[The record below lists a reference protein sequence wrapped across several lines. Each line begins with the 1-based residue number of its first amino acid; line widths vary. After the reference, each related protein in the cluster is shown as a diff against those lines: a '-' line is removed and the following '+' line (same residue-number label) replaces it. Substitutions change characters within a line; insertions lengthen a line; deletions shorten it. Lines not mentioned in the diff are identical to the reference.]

1 LATFSLLALEAGR
14 KRVIEL
20 YRSVQYRQG
29 VQKNMSSPKRAA
41 RSDED
46 SGPDAKRLSIVA
58 AAREVF
64 LREGF
69 QAASMEQIAATA
81 DVSKVTIYSKFGSK
95 QDLFSAIVDDICE
108 QILAME
114 IVIPETMASVEEALI
129 ELAVDYAEV
138 LYDPDVL
145 ALVRLAIGESRA
157 PRELGRLYYQAGPM
171 RARQG
176 IVGLFGS
183 LAESGELLVDDPELA
198 ADQFLALLQPQRYY
212 VLLDPSTLPT
222 KTDIAMV
229 ARRGVEVFLSHYRP
243 SQAVSAP

>member
-1 LATFSLLALEAGR
+1 MT
-14 KRVIEL
+14 
-20 YRSVQYRQG
+20 
-29 VQKNMSSPKRAA
+29 SSRGTA
-41 RSDED
+41 RRDVD
-46 SGPDAKRLSIVA
+46 SGPDAKRLSILS

-69 QAASMEQIAATA
+69 QAASMDHIAATA

-95 QDLFSAIVDDICE
+95 QDLFRAIVDDICE

-114 IVIPETMASVEEALI
+114 IVIPETMESVEAGLI

-138 LYDPDVL
+138 LYDPGVL
-145 ALVRLAIGESRA
+145 ALVRLAIGENQA
-157 PRELGRLYYQAGPM
+157 PRGLGHLYYQAGPM

-176 IVGLFGS
+176 LVGLFVS
-183 LAESGELLVDDPELA
+183 LADSGELSVDDPELA

-212 VLLDPSTLPT
+212 VLLDPSKRPA
-222 KTDIAMV
+222 KSEIAAV

-243 SQAVSAP
+243 GQGVGAP

>member
-1 LATFSLLALEAGR
+1 MT
-14 KRVIEL
+14 
-20 YRSVQYRQG
+20 
-29 VQKNMSSPKRAA
+29 SPKETA
-41 RSDED
+41 RRDED
-46 SGPDAKRLSIVA
+46 SGPDAKRLSILA

-69 QAASMEQIAATA
+69 QAASMDHIAATA

-114 IVIPETMASVEEALI
+114 LVIPETMESVEAGLT

-138 LYDPDVL
+138 LYDPGVL
-145 ALVRLAIGESRA
+145 ALVRLAIGENRA
-157 PRELGRLYYQAGPM
+157 PRELGHLYYQAGSM

-176 IVGLFGS
+176 LVGLFGS
-183 LAESGELLVDDPELA
+183 LADSGELSVDDPELA

-212 VLLDPSTLPT
+212 VLLDPSTRPT
-222 KTDIAMV
+222 KTEIATV
-229 ARRGVEVFLSHYRP
+229 ARRGVEVFFSHYR
-243 SQAVSAP
+243 SGQGVWAP